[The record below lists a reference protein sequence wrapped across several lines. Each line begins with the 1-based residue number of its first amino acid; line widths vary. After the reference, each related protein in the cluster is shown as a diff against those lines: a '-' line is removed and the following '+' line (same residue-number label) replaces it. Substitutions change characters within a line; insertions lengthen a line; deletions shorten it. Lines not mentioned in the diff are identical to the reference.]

1 MNRIRK
7 KYFKPFMDAKRVTLR
22 TSSLAKRKSF
32 KSRSCKQYF
41 IGGIN
46 KIGQAYGVKMQN
58 NGNLVKRS
66 AGTAFGRRRIKYKQ
80 VNHDEQKK
88 ELQEIFANNRYGSF
102 NL

>member
-1 MNRIRK
+1 MPRGSLCAQVHLPNE
-7 KYFKPFMDAKRVTLR
+7 RVLKVY
-22 TSSLAKRKSF
+22 SKNNI
-32 KSRSCKQYF
+32 Y
-41 IGGIN
+41 IGGVN

-88 ELQEIFANNRYGSF
+88 ELEEIFANNRYGSL